1 MNRSN
6 LIDLSLFNNDGAIFM
21 GAQRDIDQSRVS
33 LLGVPYDGT
42 CCFRPGARFGP
53 SAIREDSYGIE
64 TYCPQLDLDLE
75 DINFTDIG
83 SLDVPLG
90 DAELTLDY
98 ISDATNI
105 LLKNNLKPLI
115 IGGEHSITIGII
127 KSIITNYPD
136 LIMLQ
141 LDAHADLRDEW
152 LGSKFSHA
160 CTMKRCLEILPSKK
174 IFQIGIR
181 SGTKSEFLEMNNSKR
196 LIQHTLGENAKSLEE
211 ALKSFKGRPI
221 YLTFDLDWF
230 DPSVMPGTGTPEPGG
245 YFWGDFAAII
255 NVIKSHNLI
264 GADVVE
270 LSPKLDNTGISSILA
285 AKVIRSL
292 IMLLDKSS

>member
-1 MNRSN
+1 MNKSN
-6 LIDLSLFNNDGAIFM
+6 IKDLSLFNNDGAIFM
-21 GAQRDIDQSRVS
+21 GAQRDINQCIVS

-53 SAIREDSYGIE
+53 SAVREDSYGIE
-64 TYCPQLDLDLE
+64 TYCPQLNLDLE
-75 DINFTDIG
+75 DINFADIG

-90 DAELTLDY
+90 DAKLTLDY
-98 ISDATNI
+98 IRDATDI

-152 LGSKFSHA
+152 LGSKLSHA

>member
-1 MNRSN
+1 MTKSN
-6 LIDLSLFNNDGAIFM
+6 LKDLSLFNNDGAIIM
-21 GAQRDIDQSRVS
+21 GAKRGTDQCRVS

-64 TYCPQLDLDLE
+64 TYCPQLNLDLE
-75 DINFTDIG
+75 DIKFADIG

-90 DAELTLDY
+90 DAKLTLDY

-115 IGGEHSITIGII
+115 IGGEHSITSGVI
-127 KSIITNYPD
+127 KSIITNYPE
-136 LIMLQ
+136 LIILQ

-174 IFQIGIR
+174 IYQIGIR
-181 SGTKSEFLEMNNSKR
+181 SGTKSEFIEMNNTKR
-196 LIQHTLGENAKSLEE
+196 LIQHTLGENAKSLEK
-211 ALKSFKGRPI
+211 ALNSFKGRPI

-230 DPSVMPGTGTPEPGG
+230 DPSIMPGTGTPEPGG
-245 YFWGDFAAII
+245 YLWRDFAAI
-255 NVIKSHNLI
+255 VEVLKSHNLI

-270 LSPKLDNTGISSILA
+270 LSPKLDNSGISSILA

>member
-1 MNRSN
+1 MTKSN
-6 LIDLSLFNNDGAIFM
+6 LKDLSLFNNDGAIFM
-21 GAQRDIDQSRVS
+21 GAQRGIDQSRVS

-53 SAIREDSYGIE
+53 SAVREDSYGIE
-64 TYCPQLDLDLE
+64 TYCPQLNLDLE
-75 DINFTDIG
+75 DINFADIG

-90 DAELTLDY
+90 DAKLTLDY
-98 ISDATNI
+98 IRDATNI

-115 IGGEHSITIGII
+115 IGGEHSITSAVI
-127 KSIITNYPD
+127 KSIITNYPE
-136 LIMLQ
+136 LIMIQ

-160 CTMKRCLEILPSKK
+160 CTMKRCLDILPSKK

-181 SGTKSEFLEMNNSKR
+181 SGTKSEFLEMNNSQR

>member
-1 MNRSN
+1 MTNSN
-6 LIDLSLFNNDGAIFM
+6 LKDLSLFNNNGAIFM
-21 GAQRDIDQSRVS
+21 GAQRDIDQCRVS

-53 SAIREDSYGIE
+53 SAVREDSYGIE
-64 TYCPQLDLDLE
+64 TYCPQLNLDLE
-75 DINFTDIG
+75 DINFADIG

-90 DAELTLDY
+90 DAKLTLDY
-98 ISDATNI
+98 IRDATNI
-105 LLKNNLKPLI
+105 LLKKNLKPLI
-115 IGGEHSITIGII
+115 IGGEHSITSGII
-127 KSIITNYPD
+127 RSIITNYPD

-152 LGSKFSHA
+152 LGSKLSHA

-245 YFWGDFAAII
+245 YFWGDFAAMI

>member
-1 MNRSN
+1 MTQSN
-6 LIDLSLFNNDGAIFM
+6 LKDLSLFNNDGAIFM
-21 GAQRDIDQSRVS
+21 GAQREIDQCRVS

-53 SAIREDSYGIE
+53 SAVREDSYGIE
-64 TYCPQLDLDLE
+64 TYCPQLNLDLE

-90 DAELTLDY
+90 DAKLTLDY
-98 ISDATNI
+98 IRDATDI
-105 LLKNNLKPLI
+105 LLKKNLKPLI
-115 IGGEHSITIGII
+115 IGGEHSITSGVI

-181 SGTKSEFLEMNNSKR
+181 SGTKLEFLEMNNSKR
-196 LIQHTLGENAKSLEE
+196 LIQHTLGKNAKSLEE

-230 DPSVMPGTGTPEPGG
+230 DPSIMPGTGTPEPGG

-255 NVIKSHNLI
+255 DVIKSHNLI

>member
-1 MNRSN
+1 MNKSN
-6 LIDLSLFNNDGAIFM
+6 LKDLSIFNKDGAIFM
-21 GAQRDIDQSRVS
+21 GAQRSIDQCNVS
-33 LLGVPYDGT
+33 LLGIPYDGT
-42 CCFRPGARFGP
+42 CCFRPGSRFGP
-53 SAIREDSYGIE
+53 SAVREDSYGIE
-64 TYCPQLDLDLE
+64 TYCPQLNLDLE
-75 DINFTDIG
+75 DINFADLG
-83 SLDVPLG
+83 SLDVPIG
-90 DAELTLDY
+90 DAKL
-98 ISDATNI
+98 IINHVRDATNI

-115 IGGEHSITIGII
+115 IGGEHSITRGVI
-127 KSIITNYPD
+127 KSIIKNYPD

-196 LIQHTLGENAKSLEE
+196 LIQHTLGENAKSLEK

-230 DPSVMPGTGTPEPGG
+230 DPSIMPGTGTPEPGG

-255 NVIKSHNLI
+255 DVIKSHNLI

>member
-1 MNRSN
+1 MNKSN
-6 LIDLSLFNNDGAIFM
+6 LKDLSLFNNDCAIFM
-21 GAQRDIDQSRVS
+21 GAQRDIDQCRVS

-53 SAIREDSYGIE
+53 SAVREDSYGIE
-64 TYCPQLDLDLE
+64 TYCPQLNLDLE

-83 SLDVPLG
+83 SLDIPLG
-90 DAELTLDY
+90 DAKLTLDY
-98 ISDATNI
+98 IRDATDI
-105 LLKNNLKPLI
+105 LLKKNLKPLI
-115 IGGEHSITIGII
+115 IGGEHSITSGVI
-127 KSIITNYPD
+127 KSLITNYPD

-196 LIQHTLGENAKSLEE
+196 LIQHPLGENAKSLEE

-230 DPSVMPGTGTPEPGG
+230 DPSIMPGTGTPEPGG

-255 NVIKSHNLI
+255 DVIKSHNLI

>member
-1 MNRSN
+1 MSKAN
-6 LIDLSLFNNDGAIFM
+6 LKDLSLFNNDGAIFM
-21 GAQRDIDQSRVS
+21 GGQRNIDQCKVS

-53 SAIREDSYGIE
+53 SAVRENSYGIE
-64 TYCPQLDLDLE
+64 SYCPQLNLDLE
-75 DINFTDIG
+75 DIKFADIG

-90 DAELTLDY
+90 DAKLTIDY
-98 ISDATNI
+98 VKDAIDI

-115 IGGEHSITIGII
+115 IGGEHSITTGII
-127 KSIITNYPD
+127 TSIINNYPE
-136 LIMLQ
+136 LIMIQ

-181 SGTKSEFLEMNNSKR
+181 SGTKSEFLEMNHTKR
-196 LIQHTLGENAKSLEE
+196 IIQHNCGENAKYLEE
-211 ALKSFKGRPI
+211 ALKKFKGKPI

-230 DPSVMPGTGTPEPGG
+230 DPSIMPGTGTPEPGG

-255 NVIKSHNLI
+255 DVIKSHNLI

-270 LSPKLDNTGISSILA
+270 LSPDLDKSGISSNLA

-292 IMLLDKSS
+292 IMLLDQ

>member
-1 MNRSN
+1 MTKTN
-6 LIDLSLFNNDGAIFM
+6 LKDLSLFNNDGAIFM
-21 GAQRDIDQSRVS
+21 SAQRGIDQCRVS

-53 SAIREDSYGIE
+53 SAVREDSYGIE
-64 TYCPQLDLDLE
+64 TYCPQLNLDLE
-75 DINFTDIG
+75 DINFADVG

-90 DAELTLDY
+90 DAKLTLDH
-98 ISDATNI
+98 IKDATDI

-115 IGGEHSITIGII
+115 IGGEHSITSAVI
-127 KSIITNYPD
+127 KSIITNYPE
-136 LIMLQ
+136 LIMIQ

-160 CTMKRCLEILPSKK
+160 CTMKRCLDILPSKK

-181 SGTKSEFLEMNNSKR
+181 SGTKSEFLEMNNSQR

-230 DPSVMPGTGTPEPGG
+230 DPSIMPGTGTPEPGG
-245 YFWGDFAAII
+245 YFWRDFAAII
-255 NVIKSHNLI
+255 DVIKSHNLI

-292 IMLLDKSS
+292 IMLLDKSY

>member
-1 MNRSN
+1 M
-6 LIDLSLFNNDGAIFM
+6 
-21 GAQRDIDQSRVS
+21 S

-152 LGSKFSHA
+152 LGSKLSHA

>member
-1 MNRSN
+1 MTNS
-6 LIDLSLFNNDGAIFM
+6 ITKDLSLFNNNGAIFM
-21 GAQRDIDQSRVS
+21 GAQRSIYQCKVS

-53 SAIREDSYGIE
+53 SAVREDSYGIE
-64 TYCPQLDLDLE
+64 TYCPQLNLDLE
-75 DINFTDIG
+75 DINYADLG
-83 SLDVPLG
+83 SLDIPLG
-90 DAELTLDY
+90 HTELIIDY
-98 ISDATNI
+98 VRNATDV
-105 LLKNNLKPLI
+105 LLQNNLKPLI
-115 IGGEHSITIGII
+115 IGGEHSITNGVI
-127 KSIITNYPD
+127 KSIITNYPE
-136 LIMLQ
+136 LIMIQ

-152 LGSKFSHA
+152 LGNKFSHA

-181 SGTKSEFLEMNNSKR
+181 SGTKSEFLEMYNNKR
-196 LIQHTLGENAKSLEE
+196 LIQHTLGKKAKYLDE
-211 ALKSFKGRPI
+211 ALKSLKGTPI

-230 DPSVMPGTGTPEPGG
+230 DPSLMPGTGTPAPGG
-245 YFWGDFAAII
+245 YFWNDFAAII
-255 NVIKSHNLI
+255 DVIKSHNLI

-292 IMLLDKSS
+292 IMLLDK

>member
-1 MNRSN
+1 MNKSN
-6 LIDLSLFNNDGAIFM
+6 LKDRSLFNNDGAIFM
-21 GAQRDIDQSRVS
+21 GAQREINQCRVS

-53 SAIREDSYGIE
+53 SAVREDSYGIE
-64 TYCPQLDLDLE
+64 TYCPQLNLDLE

-90 DAELTLDY
+90 DAKLTLNY
-98 ISDATNI
+98 IRDATDI
-105 LLKNNLKPLI
+105 LLKKNLKPLI
-115 IGGEHSITIGII
+115 IGGEHSITSGVI
-127 KSIITNYPD
+127 KSLITNYPD

-196 LIQHTLGENAKSLEE
+196 LIQHTLGKNAKSLEE

-230 DPSVMPGTGTPEPGG
+230 DPSIMPGTGTPEPGG

-255 NVIKSHNLI
+255 DLIKSHNLI

>member
-1 MNRSN
+1 MTQSN
-6 LIDLSLFNNDGAIFM
+6 LKDLSLLNNDGAIFM
-21 GAQRDIDQSRVS
+21 GAKRGTDQCRVS

-53 SAIREDSYGIE
+53 SAVREDSYGIE
-64 TYCPQLDLDLE
+64 TYCPQLNLDLE
-75 DINFTDIG
+75 DINFADIG

-90 DAELTLDY
+90 DAKLTLDY
-98 ISDATNI
+98 ISYATNI

-115 IGGEHSITIGII
+115 IGGEHSITSGVI
-127 KSIITNYPD
+127 KSINTDYPD

-141 LDAHADLRDEW
+141 LDALADLRDEW

-160 CTMKRCLEILPSKK
+160 CTMKRCLEVLPSKK

-196 LIQHTLGENAKSLEE
+196 LIQHTLGENAKSLEK

-221 YLTFDLDWF
+221 YLTFDLDWV
-230 DPSVMPGTGTPEPGG
+230 DPSIMPGTGTPEPGG
-245 YFWGDFAAII
+245 YFWGDFRAII
-255 NVIKSHNLI
+255 DVIKSHNLI

>member
-1 MNRSN
+1 MTKSN
-6 LIDLSLFNNDGAIFM
+6 LKDLSLFNNDGAIFM
-21 GAQRDIDQSRVS
+21 GAQRDIDQCRVS

-53 SAIREDSYGIE
+53 SAVREDSYGIE
-64 TYCPQLDLDLE
+64 TYCPQLNLDLE

-90 DAELTLDY
+90 DAKLTLDY
-98 ISDATNI
+98 IRDATDI
-105 LLKNNLKPLI
+105 LLKKNLKPLI
-115 IGGEHSITIGII
+115 IGGEHSITSGVI
-127 KSIITNYPD
+127 KSLITNYPD

-196 LIQHTLGENAKSLEE
+196 LIQHTLGKNAKSLEE

>member
-1 MNRSN
+1 MTKSN
-6 LIDLSLFNNDGAIFM
+6 LKDLSLFNNDGAIFM
-21 GAQRDIDQSRVS
+21 SAQRGIDQCRVS

-90 DAELTLDY
+90 DTELTLDY

-160 CTMKRCLEILPSKK
+160 CTMKRCLDILPSKK

-181 SGTKSEFLEMNNSKR
+181 SGTKSEFLEMNNSQR

-245 YFWGDFAAII
+245 YFWKDFAAII

>member
-1 MNRSN
+1 MTKSN
-6 LIDLSLFNNDGAIFM
+6 LKDLSLFNNDGGIFL
-21 GAQRDIDQSRVS
+21 GAQRGIDQCRVS

-53 SAIREDSYGIE
+53 SAVREDSYGIE
-64 TYCPQLDLDLE
+64 TYCPQLNLDLE
-75 DINFTDIG
+75 DINFADIG

-90 DAELTLDY
+90 DAKLTLDY

>member
-1 MNRSN
+1 MNKSN
-6 LIDLSLFNNDGAIFM
+6 LKDLSLFNNDGAIFM
-21 GAQRDIDQSRVS
+21 GAQREIDQCRVS

-53 SAIREDSYGIE
+53 SAVREDSYGIE
-64 TYCPQLDLDLE
+64 TYCPQLNLDLE

-90 DAELTLDY
+90 DAKLTLDY
-98 ISDATNI
+98 IRDATDI
-105 LLKNNLKPLI
+105 LLKKNLKPLI
-115 IGGEHSITIGII
+115 IGGEHSITSGVI
-127 KSIITNYPD
+127 KSLITNYPD

-196 LIQHTLGENAKSLEE
+196 LIQHTLGKNAKSLEE

-230 DPSVMPGTGTPEPGG
+230 DPSIMPGTGTPEPGG

>member
-1 MNRSN
+1 
-6 LIDLSLFNNDGAIFM
+6 M
-21 GAQRDIDQSRVS
+21 GAQRCIDQCRVS

-53 SAIREDSYGIE
+53 STVREDSYGIE

-90 DAELTLDY
+90 DAKLTLEY

-105 LLKNNLKPLI
+105 LLKNNLRPLI
-115 IGGEHSITIGII
+115 IGGEHSITRGVI
-127 KSIITNYPD
+127 KSIIKNYPD

-152 LGSKFSHA
+152 LGSKLSHA

-196 LIQHTLGENAKSLEE
+196 LIQHTLGENAKSLEK

-221 YLTFDLDWF
+221 YLTLDLDWF
-230 DPSVMPGTGTPEPGG
+230 DPSIMPGTGTPEPGG

-255 NVIKSHNLI
+255 DVIKSHNLI

>member
-1 MNRSN
+1 MSKSN
-6 LIDLSLFNNDGAIFM
+6 LKDLSLFNNDGAIFM
-21 GAQRDIDQSRVS
+21 GAQRGIDQSRVS

-53 SAIREDSYGIE
+53 SAVREDSYGIE

-115 IGGEHSITIGII
+115 IGGEHSITTGII
-127 KSIITNYPD
+127 KSIITNYPE
-136 LIMLQ
+136 LIMIQ

-196 LIQHTLGENAKSLEE
+196 LIQHTLGENAKSLEK

-230 DPSVMPGTGTPEPGG
+230 DPSIMPGTGTPEPGG
-245 YFWGDFAAII
+245 YLWRDFAAI
-255 NVIKSHNLI
+255 VEVLKSHNLI

>member
-1 MNRSN
+1 MTKSN
-6 LIDLSLFNNDGAIFM
+6 LKDLSLFNNDGAIFM
-21 GAQRDIDQSRVS
+21 GAKRGIDQCRVS

-53 SAIREDSYGIE
+53 SAVREDSYGIE
-64 TYCPQLDLDLE
+64 TYCPQLNLDLE
-75 DINFTDIG
+75 DINFADVG
-83 SLDVPLG
+83 SLDVPIG
-90 DAELTLDY
+90 DAKLTIDY
-98 ISDATNI
+98 VKDAIDI

-115 IGGEHSITIGII
+115 IGGEHSITTGII
-127 KSIITNYPD
+127 KSIVTNYPE
-136 LIMLQ
+136 LIMIQ

-181 SGTKSEFLEMNNSKR
+181 SGTKLEFIEMRNNKS
-196 LIQHTLGENAKSLEE
+196 LIPHTLGDKAIYLEKV
-211 ALKSFKGRPI
+211 LKDFHGKPI

-230 DPSVMPGTGTPEPGG
+230 DPSIMPGTGTPEPGG
-245 YFWGDFAAII
+245 FLWRDFAAI
-255 NVIKSHNLI
+255 VEVLKSHNLI

-270 LSPKLDNTGISSILA
+270 LSPKLDNSGISSILA

-292 IMLLDKSS
+292 IMLLNK

>member
-1 MNRSN
+1 MIKSN
-6 LIDLSLFNNDGAIFM
+6 LKDLSLFNNDGAIFM
-21 GAQRDIDQSRVS
+21 GAQRGFDQCSVS

-42 CCFRPGARFGP
+42 CSFRPGARFGP
-53 SAIREDSYGIE
+53 SAVREDSYGIE
-64 TYCPQLDLDLE
+64 TYCPQLNLDLE
-75 DINFTDIG
+75 DINFADIG

-90 DAELTLDY
+90 DAKLTLNY
-98 ISDATNI
+98 ISYATNI

-115 IGGEHSITIGII
+115 IGGEHSITSGVI
-127 KSIITNYPD
+127 KSIIKNYPD
-136 LIMLQ
+136 LIMIQ

-152 LGSKFSHA
+152 LGSKYSHA

-196 LIQHTLGENAKSLEE
+196 LIQHTLGENAKSLEK

-230 DPSVMPGTGTPEPGG
+230 DPSIMPGTGTPEPGG

-255 NVIKSHNLI
+255 DVIKSHNLI

>member
-1 MNRSN
+1 MTKSN
-6 LIDLSLFNNDGAIFM
+6 LKDLSLFNNDGAIFM
-21 GAQRDIDQSRVS
+21 GAQRGIDQCRVS

-53 SAIREDSYGIE
+53 SAVREDSYGIE
-64 TYCPQLDLDLE
+64 TYCPQLNLDLE
-75 DINFTDIG
+75 DIKFADIG

-90 DAELTLDY
+90 DAKLTLDY

-115 IGGEHSITIGII
+115 IGGEHSITSGII

-181 SGTKSEFLEMNNSKR
+181 SGTKLEFIEMRNTKR
-196 LIQHTLGENAKSLEE
+196 LIPHTSGENAKYLEE
-211 ALKSFKGRPI
+211 ALNNFKENPI

-230 DPSVMPGTGTPEPGG
+230 DPSIMPGTGTPEPGG
-245 YFWGDFAAII
+245 YFWRDFAAII
-255 NVIKSHNLI
+255 EVLKSRKLI

-270 LSPKLDNTGISSILA
+270 LSPRLDNSGISSILA

-292 IMLLDKSS
+292 IMLLDN